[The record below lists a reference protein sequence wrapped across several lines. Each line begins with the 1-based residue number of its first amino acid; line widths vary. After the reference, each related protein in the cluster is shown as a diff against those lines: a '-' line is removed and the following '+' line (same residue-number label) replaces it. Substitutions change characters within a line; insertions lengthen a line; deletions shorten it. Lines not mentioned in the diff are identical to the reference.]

1 MAREARVCRAQRPA
15 SRGRVRGGAVSG
27 EAGPGAEREPEWV
40 NERSQIVSE
49 RSLSVCS
56 YSLVF
61 VLFVLFTM

>member
-1 MAREARVCRAQRPA
+1 MK
-15 SRGRVRGGAVSG
+15 GGGGSG
-27 EAGPGAEREPEWV
+27 EAGAEARARAGV
-40 NERSQIVSE
+40 GRVGHERSQIVSE